1 MTDASTRPPRP
12 HRLATWVF
20 AITVGVLATRPVAAD
35 SEPALRLGVWPSSIS
50 SPVFKL
56 RDTTG
61 RYRSGVDFPDQV
73 TAVFFGYTRCP
84 DVCPGEL
91 YKLALAR
98 KRLGGDG
105 KRIQVLFITLDPAHD
120 TPTALRQY
128 VATFD
133 PSFIA
138 LTGNA
143 AEIDRAAAA
152 FHVRWARVPIGTDY
166 TIDHSIGVFV
176 SDTRGRLRAVGTS
189 STSVDD
195 YVHDFALLTRENVA
209 ARPPGAAPRI
219 H

>member
-1 MTDASTRPPRP
+1 MTDASPPLPRP
-12 HRLATWVF
+12 RRLATWVF
-20 AITVGVLATRPVAAD
+20 AITVSVLAGGPVAAD
-35 SEPALRLGVWPSSIS
+35 SEPALRLGVWPSSIA

-61 RYRSGVDFPDQV
+61 RYRSGVDFHDQV

-98 KRLGGDG
+98 KRLGADG
-105 KRIQVLFITLDPAHD
+105 KRVQVLFITLDPAHD
-120 TPTALRQY
+120 NPTALGQY

-143 AEIDRAAAA
+143 GEIDSAAAA

-176 SDTRGRLRAVGTS
+176 SDARGRLRAVGTS

-195 YVHDFALLTRENVA
+195 YVHDFALLTREHVN
-209 ARPPGAAPRI
+209 ARRPGGEPGI